1 MIRIESEEERR
12 LKRAV
17 KRVKEIKKFYKHLLV
32 YVIVNVFLIATKFF
46 KNPSDEMFLEFST
59 YSTAFF
65 WGIGLF
71 FHAISV
77 FGKNFFLDD
86 DWEEKKIN
94 EYMNKGQNS
103 KWE

>member
-17 KRVKEIKKFYKHLLV
+17 KRVKEIKKFYNHLLI
-32 YVIVNVFLIATKFF
+32 YIVVNAFLIAIKFF
-46 KNPSDEMFLEFST
+46 KYSSDDMFFEFST
-59 YSTAFF
+59 YSTALF

-86 DWEEKKIN
+86 DWEEKKIK
-94 EYMNKGQNS
+94 EYMNKEQNS

>member
-17 KRVKEIKKFYKHLLV
+17 KRVKEIKKFYNHLLI
-32 YVIVNVFLIATKFF
+32 YIVVNAFLIAIKFF
-46 KNPSDEMFLEFST
+46 KYSSDDMFLEFST
-59 YSTAFF
+59 YSTALF
-65 WGIGLF
+65 WGIGLL

-86 DWEEKKIN
+86 DWEEKKIK
-94 EYMNKGQNS
+94 EYMNKEQNS